1 LPPRCAGAPKPTPE
15 LENEPAEKTTMSAV
29 IQDKPHGKT
38 LVSLRGLNKHYGDFT
53 AVDNLDLE
61 IQDGEFLTFLG
72 SSGSGKSTTL
82 SMLAGF
88 ETPSSG
94 EILVDGQSLVQVP
107 PHKRDIGMVFQRYSL
122 FPHLNVRDNIAFP
135 LAIRKL
141 SATETTKKVDAML
154 KLVQLEPFA
163 HRKPSQM
170 SGGQQQRV
178 AIARAL
184 VYEPRILLMDEPLG
198 ALDKK
203 LREDLQDELRQLHR
217 RLGITIVYVTHDQE
231 EAMRLSQRIAIFSHG
246 KIVGLGT
253 GYDLYQNPP
262 NAFVASFLGNSNFL
276 RIKAQGNGS
285 GTFEGQPL
293 AIRLTP
299 GLNPGQEAL
308 IMVRPEKALAMT
320 TEQAAREPLPAGWNE
335 VSAKVAEVLFLGESQ
350 TCQVVTAGGTELKVK
365 ALSAAGMSMQ
375 PGDTVKVRW
384 AVGDACIYTEWA
396 ESDLSKSAG
405 AH

>member
-1 LPPRCAGAPKPTPE
+1 
-15 LENEPAEKTTMSAV
+15 MSAV
-29 IQDKPHGKT
+29 IKDASQQNDKP
-38 LVSLRGLNKHYGDFT
+38 LVSLRNLNKHYGDFA
-53 AVDNLDLE
+53 AVDNISLD
-61 IQDGEFLTFLG
+61 IKDGEFLTFLG

-94 EILVDGQSLVQVP
+94 EILVNGQSLVNVP

-122 FPHLNVRDNIAFP
+122 FPHLSVRDNIAFP

-141 SATETTKKVDAML
+141 AAAERDKRVDAML
-154 KLVQLEPFA
+154 KLVQLEQFA
-163 HRKPSQM
+163 HRRPSQL

-246 KIVGLGT
+246 KIVGLGS

-276 RIKAQGNGS
+276 KLKAQGNAAAS
-285 GTFEGQPL
+285 FEGQPL
-293 AIRLTP
+293 LIRLTA
-299 GLNPGQEAL
+299 GLQTDQDVL
-308 IMVRPEKALAMT
+308 LMVRPEKALALSVQ
-320 TEQAAREPLPAGWNE
+320 QATREPLPSGWNE
-335 VSAKVAEVLFLGESQ
+335 VSATVVEVLFLGESQ
-350 TCQVVTAGGTELKVK
+350 TCSVVTAGGTSMTVK
-365 ALSAAGMSMQ
+365 ALSAAGM
-375 PGDTVKVRW
+375 PLKAGDPVHVRW
-384 AVGDACIYTEWA
+384 ATTDACVYTEWT
-396 ESDLSKSAG
+396 ESDLNKAAG
-405 AH
+405 SH

>member
-1 LPPRCAGAPKPTPE
+1 
-15 LENEPAEKTTMSAV
+15 MSAV
-29 IQDKPHGKT
+29 IKDASQQNDNP
-38 LVSLRGLNKHYGDFT
+38 LVSLRNLNKHYGDFA
-53 AVDNLDLE
+53 AVDNISLD
-61 IQDGEFLTFLG
+61 IKDGEFLTFLG

-94 EILVDGQSLVQVP
+94 EILVNGQSLVNVP

-122 FPHLNVRDNIAFP
+122 FPHLSVRDNIAFP

-141 SATETTKKVDAML
+141 AAAERDKRVDAML
-154 KLVQLEPFA
+154 KLVQLEQFA
-163 HRKPSQM
+163 HRRPSQL

-246 KIVGLGT
+246 KIVGLGS

-276 RIKAQGNGS
+276 KLKAQSNAAAS
-285 GTFEGQPL
+285 FEGQSL
-293 AIRLTP
+293 SIRLLA
-299 GLNPGQEAL
+299 GLHTDQDVL
-308 IMVRPEKALAMT
+308 LMVRPEKALALSV
-320 TEQAAREPLPAGWNE
+320 EQAISEPLPSGWNE
-335 VSAKVAEVLFLGESQ
+335 VSAKVVEVLFLGESQ
-350 TCQVVTAGGTELKVK
+350 TCSVVTSGGTSMTVK
-365 ALSAAGMSMQ
+365 ALSAAGM
-375 PGDTVKVRW
+375 PLKAGDPVQVRW
-384 AVGDACIYTEWA
+384 ATADACVYTEWTD
-396 ESDLSKSAG
+396 SDLNKAAG
-405 AH
+405 SH

>member
-1 LPPRCAGAPKPTPE
+1 
-15 LENEPAEKTTMSAV
+15 MSAV
-29 IQDKPHGKT
+29 IKDSAQQNDQP
-38 LVSLRGLNKHYGDFT
+38 LVSLRNLNKYYGDFA
-53 AVDNLDLE
+53 AVDNISLD
-61 IQDGEFLTFLG
+61 IKDGEFLTFLG

-82 SMLAGF
+82 SVLAGF

-94 EILVDGQSLVQVP
+94 EILVNGQSLVNVP

-122 FPHLNVRDNIAFP
+122 FPHLSVRDNIAFP
-135 LAIRKL
+135 LTIRKL
-141 SATETTKKVDAML
+141 AAAERERRVDAML
-154 KLVQLEPFA
+154 KLVQLEQFA
-163 HRKPSQM
+163 HRRPSQL

-246 KIVGLGT
+246 KIVGLGS

-276 RIKAQGNGS
+276 KLKAQGNAAAS
-285 GTFEGQPL
+285 FEGQSL
-293 AIRLTP
+293 SIRLTA
-299 GLNPGQEAL
+299 GLQTHQDVL
-308 IMVRPEKALAMT
+308 LMVRPEKALALSV
-320 TEQAAREPLPAGWNE
+320 EQAAREPLAAGWNE
-335 VSAKVAEVLFLGESQ
+335 VSAKVVEVLFLGESQ
-350 TCQVVTAGGTELKVK
+350 TCSVVTSGGTSMTVK
-365 ALSAAGMSMQ
+365 ALSAAGMPMKA
-375 PGDTVKVRW
+375 GDPVRVRW
-384 AVGDACIYTEWA
+384 ATADACVYTEWA
-396 ESDLSKSAG
+396 ESDLNKAAG

>member
-1 LPPRCAGAPKPTPE
+1 
-15 LENEPAEKTTMSAV
+15 MSAV
-29 IQDKPHGKT
+29 IKDASQQNDNP
-38 LVSLRGLNKHYGDFT
+38 LVSLRNLNKHYGDFA
-53 AVDNLDLE
+53 AVDNISLD
-61 IQDGEFLTFLG
+61 IKDGEFLTFLG

-94 EILVDGQSLVQVP
+94 EILVNGQSLVNVP

-122 FPHLNVRDNIAFP
+122 FPHLSVRDNIAFP

-141 SATETTKKVDAML
+141 AAAERDKRVDAML
-154 KLVQLEPFA
+154 KLVQLEQFA
-163 HRKPSQM
+163 HRRPSQL

-246 KIVGLGT
+246 KIVGLGS

-276 RIKAQGNGS
+276 KLKAQGNAAAS
-285 GTFEGQPL
+285 FEGQSL
-293 AIRLTP
+293 SIRLTA
-299 GLNPGQEAL
+299 GLHTDQDVL
-308 IMVRPEKALAMT
+308 LMVRPEKALALSVQ
-320 TEQAAREPLPAGWNE
+320 QATDEPLAAGWNE
-335 VSAKVAEVLFLGESQ
+335 VSAQVVEVLFLGESQ
-350 TCQVVTAGGTELKVK
+350 TCSVVTSGGTSMTVK
-365 ALSAAGMSMQ
+365 ALSAAGMPLKS
-375 PGDTVKVRW
+375 GDSVRVRW
-384 AVGDACIYTEWA
+384 ATADACVYTEWTD
-396 ESDLSKSAG
+396 SDLNKAAG
-405 AH
+405 SH

>member
-1 LPPRCAGAPKPTPE
+1 
-15 LENEPAEKTTMSAV
+15 MSAV
-29 IQDKPHGKT
+29 IKDASQQNDKP
-38 LVSLRGLNKHYGDFT
+38 LVSLRNLNKHYGDFA
-53 AVDNLDLE
+53 AVDNISLD
-61 IQDGEFLTFLG
+61 IKDGEFLTFLG

-94 EILVDGQSLVQVP
+94 EILVNGQSLVNVP

-122 FPHLNVRDNIAFP
+122 FPHLSVRDNIAFP

-141 SATETTKKVDAML
+141 AAAERDKRVDAML
-154 KLVQLEPFA
+154 KLVQLEQFA
-163 HRKPSQM
+163 HRRPSQL

-246 KIVGLGT
+246 KIVGLGS

-276 RIKAQGNGS
+276 KLKAQGNAAAS
-285 GTFEGQPL
+285 FEGQSL
-293 AIRLTP
+293 SIRLTA
-299 GLNPGQEAL
+299 GLHTNQDVL
-308 IMVRPEKALAMT
+308 LMVRPEKALALSVQ
-320 TEQAAREPLPAGWNE
+320 QANDEPLAAGWNE
-335 VSAKVAEVLFLGESQ
+335 VSAKVVEVLFLGESQ
-350 TCQVVTAGGTELKVK
+350 TCSVVTSGGTSMTVK
-365 ALSAAGMSMQ
+365 ALSAAGM
-375 PGDTVKVRW
+375 PLKAADAVRVRW
-384 AVGDACIYTEWA
+384 ATADACVYTEWT
-396 ESDLSKSAG
+396 ESDLNKAAG

>member
-1 LPPRCAGAPKPTPE
+1 
-15 LENEPAEKTTMSAV
+15 MSAV
-29 IQDKPHGKT
+29 KDPAQQNNKT
-38 LVSLRGLNKHYGDFT
+38 LVSLRNLNKHYGDFA
-53 AVDNLDLE
+53 AVDDIALE

-94 EILVDGQSLVQVP
+94 EILVDGKSLVNVP

-122 FPHLNVRDNIAFP
+122 FPHLSVRDNIAFP

-141 SATETTKKVDAML
+141 APAERDRRVDAML
-154 KLVQLEPFA
+154 KLVQLEQFA
-163 HRKPSQM
+163 HRRPSQL

-276 RIKAQGNGS
+276 KLKAQGNAVA
-285 GTFEGQPL
+285 TFEGQSL
-293 AIRLTP
+293 SIRLTA
-299 GLNPGQEAL
+299 GLHTDQDVL
-308 IMVRPEKALAMT
+308 LMVRPEKALALS
-320 TEQAAREPLPAGWNE
+320 TEQAAQEPLAAGWNE
-335 VSAKVAEVLFLGESQ
+335 VSAKVVEVLFLGESQ
-350 TCQVVTAGGTELKVK
+350 TCSVVTSGGTAMTVK
-365 ALSAAGMSMQ
+365 ALSAAGM
-375 PGDTVKVRW
+375 PLKAGDPVRVRW
-384 AVGDACIYTEWA
+384 ATADACVYTQWA
-396 ESDLSKSAG
+396 ESDLNKAAG

>member
-1 LPPRCAGAPKPTPE
+1 
-15 LENEPAEKTTMSAV
+15 MSAV
-29 IQDKPHGKT
+29 IKDTAQQNDKP
-38 LVSLRGLNKHYGDFT
+38 LVSLRNLNKYYGDFA
-53 AVDNLDLE
+53 AVDDISLD
-61 IQDGEFLTFLG
+61 IKDGEFLTFLG

-94 EILVDGQSLVQVP
+94 EILVNGQSLVNVP

-122 FPHLNVRDNIAFP
+122 FPHLSVRDNIAFP

-141 SATETTKKVDAML
+141 APAERDRRVDAML
-154 KLVQLEPFA
+154 KLVQLEQFA
-163 HRKPSQM
+163 HRRPSQL

-246 KIVGLGT
+246 KIVGLGS

-276 RIKAQGNGS
+276 KLKAQGNAVAS
-285 GTFEGQPL
+285 FEGQPL
-293 AIRLTP
+293 SIRLTG
-299 GLNPGQEAL
+299 GLQL
-308 IMVRPEKALAMT
+308 DQDVLLMIRPEKALALSV
-320 TEQAAREPLPAGWNE
+320 EQAQREPLAAGWNE
-335 VSAKVAEVLFLGESQ
+335 VSAKVSEMLFLGESQ
-350 TCQVVTAGGTELKVK
+350 TCSVVTPGGTAMTVK
-365 ALSAAGMSMQ
+365 ALSATGM
-375 PGDTVKVRW
+375 PLTAGDTVRVRW
-384 AVGDACIYTEWA
+384 ATSDACVYTQWS
-396 ESDLSKSAG
+396 ESDLNKAAG

>member
-1 LPPRCAGAPKPTPE
+1 
-15 LENEPAEKTTMSAV
+15 MSAV
-29 IQDKPHGKT
+29 IKDAAQQNDKP
-38 LVSLRGLNKHYGDFT
+38 LVSLRNLNKYYGDFA
-53 AVDNLDLE
+53 AVDDISLD
-61 IQDGEFLTFLG
+61 IKDGEFLTFLG

-94 EILVDGQSLVQVP
+94 EILVNGQSLVNVP

-122 FPHLNVRDNIAFP
+122 FPHLSVRDNIAFP

-141 SATETTKKVDAML
+141 AAAERDRRVDAML
-154 KLVQLEPFA
+154 KLVQLEQFA
-163 HRKPSQM
+163 HRRPSQL

-246 KIVGLGT
+246 KIVGLGS

-276 RIKAQGNGS
+276 KLKAQGNAVAS
-285 GTFEGQPL
+285 FEGQPL
-293 AIRLTP
+293 SIRLTA
-299 GLNPGQEAL
+299 GLQTDQDVL
-308 IMVRPEKALAMT
+308 LMVRPEKALALSI
-320 TEQAAREPLPAGWNE
+320 EQAAQEPLAAGWNE
-335 VSAKVAEVLFLGESQ
+335 VTAKVVEVLFLGESQ
-350 TCQVVTAGGTELKVK
+350 TCSVVTSGGTSMTVK
-365 ALSAAGMSMQ
+365 ALSAAGMPMKA
-375 PGDTVKVRW
+375 GDPVRVRW
-384 AVGDACIYTEWA
+384 ATADACVYTEWA
-396 ESDLSKSAG
+396 ESDLNKAAG

>member
-1 LPPRCAGAPKPTPE
+1 
-15 LENEPAEKTTMSAV
+15 MSAV
-29 IQDKPHGKT
+29 IQDNQSQAP
-38 LVSLRGLNKHYGDFT
+38 LVSLRNLNKHYGDFV
-53 AVDNLDLE
+53 AVDNISLD
-61 IQDGEFLTFLG
+61 IQEGEFLTFLG

-94 EILVDGQSLVQVP
+94 EILVAGKSLVNVP

-122 FPHLNVRDNIAFP
+122 FPHLNVRDNIGFP
-135 LAIRKL
+135 LEIRKQ
-141 SATETTKKVDAML
+141 ARGERERQVEAML
-154 KLVQLEPFA
+154 KLVQLEQFA
-163 HRKPSQM
+163 HRRPAQL

-203 LREDLQDELRQLHR
+203 LREDLQDELRHLHR

-246 KIVGLGT
+246 KIVGLGS
-253 GYDLYQNPP
+253 GYELYQNPP

-276 RIKAQGNGS
+276 KIKAQGHAAAS
-285 GTFEGQPL
+285 FEGQSL
-293 AIRLTP
+293 AVRPTVGITE
-299 GLNPGQEAL
+299 GQEL
-308 IMVRPEKALAMT
+308 LLMVRPEKAQVLT
-320 TEQAAREPLPAGWNE
+320 PQQAGSMPRPAGWNE
-335 VSAKVAEVLFLGESQ
+335 IQARVAETVFLGESL
-350 TCQVVTAGGTELKVK
+350 TCSVTTPGGTQLTLKELSGSTPPLQTGAPV
-365 ALSAAGMSMQ
+365 L
-375 PGDTVKVRW
+375 VRW
-384 AVGDACIYTEWA
+384 AAADACVYSQWQ
-396 ESDLSKSAG
+396 ESDLSKAAG

>member
-1 LPPRCAGAPKPTPE
+1 
-15 LENEPAEKTTMSAV
+15 MSAV
-29 IQDKPHGKT
+29 IKDASQQNDKP
-38 LVSLRGLNKHYGDFT
+38 LVSLRNLNKHYGDFA
-53 AVDNLDLE
+53 AVDNISLD
-61 IQDGEFLTFLG
+61 IKDGEFLTFLG

-94 EILVDGQSLVQVP
+94 EILVNGQSLVNVP

-122 FPHLNVRDNIAFP
+122 FPHLSVRDNIAFP

-141 SATETTKKVDAML
+141 AAAERDKRVDAML
-154 KLVQLEPFA
+154 KLVQLEQFA
-163 HRKPSQM
+163 HRRPSQL

-246 KIVGLGT
+246 KIVGLGS

-276 RIKAQGNGS
+276 KLKAQGNAAAS
-285 GTFEGQPL
+285 FEGQTL
-293 AIRLTP
+293 SIRLTA
-299 GLNPGQEAL
+299 GLHTEQDVL
-308 IMVRPEKALAMT
+308 LMVRPEKAVALSVQ
-320 TEQAAREPLPAGWNE
+320 QASEEPLAAGWNE
-335 VSAKVAEVLFLGESQ
+335 VSAKVVEVLFLGESQ
-350 TCQVVTAGGTELKVK
+350 TCSVVTSGGTSMTVK
-365 ALSAAGMSMQ
+365 ALSAAGM
-375 PGDTVKVRW
+375 PLKAGDPVRVRW
-384 AVGDACIYTEWA
+384 ATADACVYTEWTD
-396 ESDLSKSAG
+396 SDLNKAAG

>member
-1 LPPRCAGAPKPTPE
+1 
-15 LENEPAEKTTMSAV
+15 MSAV
-29 IQDKPHGKT
+29 IKDASQQNDKP
-38 LVSLRGLNKHYGDFT
+38 LVSLRNLNKHYGDFA
-53 AVDNLDLE
+53 AVDNISLD
-61 IQDGEFLTFLG
+61 IKDGEFLTFLG

-94 EILVDGQSLVQVP
+94 EILVNGQSLVNVP

-122 FPHLNVRDNIAFP
+122 FPHLSVRDNIAFP

-141 SATETTKKVDAML
+141 AAAEREKRVDAML
-154 KLVQLEPFA
+154 KLVQLEQFA
-163 HRKPSQM
+163 HRRPSQL

-246 KIVGLGT
+246 KIVGLGS

-276 RIKAQGNGS
+276 KLKAQGNAAAS
-285 GTFEGQPL
+285 FEGQAL
-293 AIRLTP
+293 SIRLTS
-299 GLNPGQEAL
+299 GLHTDQDVL
-308 IMVRPEKALAMT
+308 LMVRPEKALALST
-320 TEQAAREPLPAGWNE
+320 QQALDEPLAAGWNE
-335 VSAKVAEVLFLGESQ
+335 VSANVVEVLFLGESQ
-350 TCQVVTAGGTELKVK
+350 TCSVVTAGGTSMTVK
-365 ALSAAGMSMQ
+365 ALSAAGM
-375 PGDTVKVRW
+375 PLKAGDPVRVRW
-384 AVGDACIYTEWA
+384 ATADACVYTEWT
-396 ESDLSKSAG
+396 ESDLNKAAG

>member
-1 LPPRCAGAPKPTPE
+1 
-15 LENEPAEKTTMSAV
+15 MSAV
-29 IQDKPHGKT
+29 IKDASQQNDKP
-38 LVSLRGLNKHYGDFT
+38 LVSLRNLNKHYGDFA
-53 AVDNLDLE
+53 AVDNISLD
-61 IQDGEFLTFLG
+61 IKDGEFLTFLG

-94 EILVDGQSLVQVP
+94 EILVNGQSLVNVP

-122 FPHLNVRDNIAFP
+122 FPHLSVRDNIAFP

-141 SATETTKKVDAML
+141 AAAEREKRVDAML
-154 KLVQLEPFA
+154 KLVQLEEFA
-163 HRKPSQM
+163 HRRPSQL

-246 KIVGLGT
+246 KIVGLGS

-276 RIKAQGNGS
+276 KLKAQGNGAAS
-285 GTFEGQPL
+285 FEGHSL
-293 AIRLTP
+293 SIRLTA
-299 GLNPGQEAL
+299 GLRSEQDVL
-308 IMVRPEKALAMT
+308 LMVRPEKALALST
-320 TEQAAREPLPAGWNE
+320 QQAAVEPLAAGWNE
-335 VSAKVAEVLFLGESQ
+335 VSAKVVEVLFLGESQ
-350 TCQVVTAGGTELKVK
+350 TCSVVTSGGTSMTVK
-365 ALSAAGMSMQ
+365 ALSAAGM
-375 PGDTVKVRW
+375 PLKAGDPVQVRW
-384 AVGDACIYTEWA
+384 ATADACVYTEWTD
-396 ESDLSKSAG
+396 SDLNKAAG
-405 AH
+405 SH

>member
-1 LPPRCAGAPKPTPE
+1 
-15 LENEPAEKTTMSAV
+15 MSAV
-29 IQDKPHGKT
+29 IKDASQQNDKP
-38 LVSLRGLNKHYGDFT
+38 LVSLRNLNKHYGDFA
-53 AVDNLDLE
+53 AVDNISLD
-61 IQDGEFLTFLG
+61 IKDGEFLTFLG

-94 EILVDGQSLVQVP
+94 EILVNGQSLVNVP

-122 FPHLNVRDNIAFP
+122 FPHLSVRDNIAFP

-141 SATETTKKVDAML
+141 AAAERDKRVDAML
-154 KLVQLEPFA
+154 KLVQLEQFA
-163 HRKPSQM
+163 HRRPSQL

-246 KIVGLGT
+246 KIVGLGS

-276 RIKAQGNGS
+276 KLKAQGNAAAS
-285 GTFEGQPL
+285 FEGQSL
-293 AIRLTP
+293 SIRLTA
-299 GLNPGQEAL
+299 GLHIDQDVL
-308 IMVRPEKALAMT
+308 LMVRPEKAVALSVQ
-320 TEQAAREPLPAGWNE
+320 QASDEPLAAGWNE
-335 VSAKVAEVLFLGESQ
+335 VSAQVVEVLFLGESQ
-350 TCQVVTAGGTELKVK
+350 TCSVITAGGTSMTVK
-365 ALSAAGMSMQ
+365 ALSAAGM
-375 PGDTVKVRW
+375 PLKAGDPVRVRW
-384 AVGDACIYTEWA
+384 ATADACVYTEWT
-396 ESDLSKSAG
+396 ESDLNKAAG
-405 AH
+405 SH

>member
-1 LPPRCAGAPKPTPE
+1 
-15 LENEPAEKTTMSAV
+15 MSAV
-29 IQDKPHGKT
+29 INETAQPGKT
-38 LVSLRGLNKHYGDFT
+38 LVSLRNLNKHYGDFA
-53 AVDNLDLE
+53 AVDNISLD

-94 EILVDGQSLVQVP
+94 EILVNGQSLVNVP

-122 FPHLNVRDNIAFP
+122 FPHLSVRDNIGFP
-135 LAIRKL
+135 LSIRKH
-141 SATETTKKVDAML
+141 STAEVNKRVDAML
-154 KLVQLEPFA
+154 KLVQLESFA
-163 HRKPSQM
+163 HRRPSQM

-276 RIKAQGNGS
+276 KLKAQGNASASFGN
-285 GTFEGQPL
+285 QPL
-293 AIRLTP
+293 SIRLTA
-299 GLNPGQEAL
+299 GLRTDQDIL
-308 IMVRPEKALAMT
+308 LMVRPEKAQALSV
-320 TEQAAREPLPAGWNE
+320 EQANQLPLQAGWNE
-335 VSAKVAEVLFLGESQ
+335 VAAKVTEVLFLGESQ
-350 TCQVVTAGGTELKVK
+350 TCSVVTTGGTPMTVK
-365 ALSAAGMSMQ
+365 ALSAAGM
-375 PGDTVKVRW
+375 PLKAGDAVRVRW
-384 AVGDACIYTEWA
+384 ATADACVYTQWA
-396 ESDLSKSAG
+396 EGDLNKAAG

>member
-1 LPPRCAGAPKPTPE
+1 
-15 LENEPAEKTTMSAV
+15 MSAV
-29 IQDKPHGKT
+29 LNESQHDKT
-38 LVSLRGLNKHYGDFT
+38 LVSLRSLNKHYGDFA
-53 AVDNLDLE
+53 AVDDINLD

-94 EILVDGQSLVQVP
+94 EILVSGQSLVNVP

-122 FPHLNVRDNIAFP
+122 FPHLSVRDNIAFP
-135 LAIRKL
+135 LAIRKR
-141 SATETTKKVDAML
+141 SAAERDKQVDAML
-154 KLVQLEPFA
+154 KLVQLDSFA
-163 HRKPSQM
+163 HRRPAQL

-276 RIKAQGNGS
+276 RVSAHGNGAAS
-285 GTFEGQPL
+285 FEGQPL
-293 AIRLTP
+293 AMRLTP
-299 GLNPGQEAL
+299 GLTEGQEVL
-308 IMVRPEKALAMT
+308 LMVRPEKAVALTA
-320 TEQAAREPLPAGWNE
+320 EQAAREPLPAGWNQVTAR
-335 VSAKVAEVLFLGESQ
+335 VSEVLFLGESQ
-350 TCQVVTAGGTELKVK
+350 TCSVVTPGGTAMTVK
-365 ALSAAGMSMQ
+365 ALSAAGMPMQ
-375 PGDTVKVRW
+375 PGDQVSVRW
-384 AVGDACIYTEWA
+384 AVSDACVYTQWA
-396 ESDLSKSAG
+396 PSDLNKAAG

>member
-1 LPPRCAGAPKPTPE
+1 
-15 LENEPAEKTTMSAV
+15 MSAV
-29 IQDKPHGKT
+29 IKDASQQSEKP
-38 LVSLRGLNKHYGDFT
+38 LVSLRNLNKHYGDFA
-53 AVDNLDLE
+53 AVDNISLD
-61 IQDGEFLTFLG
+61 IKDGEFLTFLG

-94 EILVDGQSLVQVP
+94 EILVNGQSLVNVP

-122 FPHLNVRDNIAFP
+122 FPHLSVRDNIAFP

-141 SATETTKKVDAML
+141 AAAEREKRVDAML
-154 KLVQLEPFA
+154 KLVQLEQFA
-163 HRKPSQM
+163 HRRPSQL

-246 KIVGLGT
+246 KIVGLGS

-276 RIKAQGNGS
+276 KLKAQGNAAAS
-285 GTFEGQPL
+285 FEGQSL
-293 AIRLTP
+293 SIRLTS
-299 GLNPGQEAL
+299 GLHTDQDVL
-308 IMVRPEKALAMT
+308 LMVRPEKALALST
-320 TEQAAREPLPAGWNE
+320 QQALDEPLAAGWNE
-335 VSAKVAEVLFLGESQ
+335 VSANVVEVLFLGESQ
-350 TCQVVTAGGTELKVK
+350 TCSVVTAGGTSMTVK
-365 ALSAAGMSMQ
+365 ALSAAGM
-375 PGDTVKVRW
+375 PLKAGDPVRVRW
-384 AVGDACIYTEWA
+384 ATADACVYTEWT
-396 ESDLSKSAG
+396 ESDLNKAAG

>member
-1 LPPRCAGAPKPTPE
+1 
-15 LENEPAEKTTMSAV
+15 MSAV
-29 IQDKPHGKT
+29 IKDAAQQNDQP
-38 LVSLRGLNKHYGDFT
+38 LVSLRNLNKYYGEFA
-53 AVDNLDLE
+53 AVDNIALD
-61 IQDGEFLTFLG
+61 IKDGEFLTFLG

-88 ETPSSG
+88 ETPTSG
-94 EILVDGQSLVQVP
+94 EILVEGKSLVNVP

-122 FPHLNVRDNIAFP
+122 FPHLSVRDNIAFP

-141 SATETTKKVDAML
+141 DSAERERRVDAML
-154 KLVQLEPFA
+154 KLVQLEQFA
-163 HRKPSQM
+163 HRRPSQL

-246 KIVGLGT
+246 KIVGLGS

-276 RIKAQGNGS
+276 KLKAQGNAAAS
-285 GTFEGQPL
+285 FEGQSL
-293 AIRLTP
+293 SIRLTA
-299 GLNPGQEAL
+299 GLQTDQDVL
-308 IMVRPEKALAMT
+308 LMVRPEKALALSV
-320 TEQAAREPLPAGWNE
+320 EQAAQEPLAAGWNE
-335 VSAKVAEVLFLGESQ
+335 VSAIVGEMLFLGESQ
-350 TCQVVTAGGTELKVK
+350 TCTVKTLGGTSMTVK
-365 ALSAAGMSMQ
+365 ALSAAGM
-375 PGDTVKVRW
+375 PLKAGDPVRVRW
-384 AVGDACIYTEWA
+384 ATADACVYTEWA
-396 ESDLSKSAG
+396 ESDLNKAAG

>member
-1 LPPRCAGAPKPTPE
+1 
-15 LENEPAEKTTMSAV
+15 MSAV
-29 IQDKPHGKT
+29 IKDSAQQNDKP
-38 LVSLRGLNKHYGDFT
+38 LVSLRNLNKYYGDFA
-53 AVDNLDLE
+53 AVDDISLD
-61 IQDGEFLTFLG
+61 IKDGEFLTFLG

-94 EILVDGQSLVQVP
+94 EIQVNGQSLVNVP

-122 FPHLNVRDNIAFP
+122 FPHLSVRENIAFP

-141 SATETTKKVDAML
+141 AASERERRVDAML
-154 KLVQLEPFA
+154 KLVQLEQFA
-163 HRKPSQM
+163 HRRPSQL

-217 RLGITIVYVTHDQE
+217 RLGITIIYVTHDQE

-246 KIVGLGT
+246 KIVGLGS
-253 GYDLYQNPP
+253 GFDLYQNPP

-276 RIKAQGNGS
+276 KLKAQGNAVAS
-285 GTFEGQPL
+285 FEGQSL
-293 AIRLTP
+293 SIRLTA
-299 GLNPGQEAL
+299 GLQTDQDVL
-308 IMVRPEKALAMT
+308 LMVRPEKALALSV
-320 TEQAAREPLPAGWNE
+320 EQAALEPLAAGWNE
-335 VSAKVAEVLFLGESQ
+335 VSATVVEVLFLGESQ
-350 TCQVVTAGGTELKVK
+350 TCSVVTSGGTSMTVK
-365 ALSAAGMSMQ
+365 ALSAAGM
-375 PGDTVKVRW
+375 PLKAGDPVRVRW
-384 AVGDACIYTEWA
+384 ATADACVYTEWA
-396 ESDLSKSAG
+396 ESDLNKAAG

>member
-1 LPPRCAGAPKPTPE
+1 
-15 LENEPAEKTTMSAV
+15 MSAV
-29 IQDKPHGKT
+29 IKDASQQNDKP
-38 LVSLRGLNKHYGDFT
+38 LVSLRNLNKHYGDFA
-53 AVDNLDLE
+53 AVDNISLD
-61 IQDGEFLTFLG
+61 IKDGEFLTFLG

-94 EILVDGQSLVQVP
+94 EILVNGQSLVNVP

-122 FPHLNVRDNIAFP
+122 FPHLSVRDNIAFP

-141 SATETTKKVDAML
+141 AATERDKRVDAML
-154 KLVQLEPFA
+154 KLVQLEQFA
-163 HRKPSQM
+163 HRRPSQL

-246 KIVGLGT
+246 KIVGLGS

-276 RIKAQGNGS
+276 KLKAQGNAAAS
-285 GTFEGQPL
+285 FEGQSL
-293 AIRLTP
+293 SIRLTA
-299 GLNPGQEAL
+299 GLHTEQDVL
-308 IMVRPEKALAMT
+308 LMVRPEKAVALSVQ
-320 TEQAAREPLPAGWNE
+320 QASEEPLAAGWNE
-335 VSAKVAEVLFLGESQ
+335 VSAQVVEVLFLGESQ
-350 TCQVVTAGGTELKVK
+350 TCSVVTSGGTSMTVK
-365 ALSAAGMSMQ
+365 ALSAAGM
-375 PGDTVKVRW
+375 PLKAGDPVRVRW
-384 AVGDACIYTEWA
+384 ATADACVYTEWA
-396 ESDLSKSAG
+396 ESDLNKAAG
-405 AH
+405 SH

>member
-1 LPPRCAGAPKPTPE
+1 
-15 LENEPAEKTTMSAV
+15 MSAV
-29 IQDKPHGKT
+29 IKESAQTDQP
-38 LVSLRGLNKHYGDFT
+38 LVSLRNLNKYYGDFA
-53 AVDNLDLE
+53 AVDNISLDIKE
-61 IQDGEFLTFLG
+61 GEFLTFLG

-94 EILVDGQSLVQVP
+94 EILVEGKSLIKVP

-122 FPHLNVRDNIAFP
+122 FPHLSVRDNIAFP
-135 LAIRKL
+135 LTLRKL
-141 SATETTKKVDAML
+141 QAAERERQVDAML
-154 KLVQLEPFA
+154 KLVQLNDFA
-163 HRKPSQM
+163 HRRPAQL

-203 LREDLQDELRQLHR
+203 LREELQDELRHLHR

-246 KIVGLGT
+246 KIVGLGS

-262 NAFVASFLGNSNFL
+262 NAFVAAFLGNSNFL
-276 RIKAQGNGS
+276 RVKAQGDAAAQ
-285 GTFEGQPL
+285 FESQSL
-293 AIRLTP
+293 AIRPTA
-299 GLNPGQEAL
+299 GLQAAQEL
-308 IMVRPEKALAMT
+308 LLMVRPEKAQALTSQQAM
-320 TEQAAREPLPAGWNE
+320 QEPLTPGWNE
-335 VSAKVAEVLFLGESQ
+335 IGATVNEVVFLGESL
-350 TCQVVTAGGTELKVK
+350 TYNVVSTGGTTLTVK
-365 ALSAAGMSMQ
+365 ALSGNLKPLQAGAQ
-375 PGDTVKVRW
+375 VRVRW
-384 AVGDACIYTEWA
+384 AAADACVYSEWS
-396 ESDLSKSAG
+396 ESDLSKTAG

>member
-1 LPPRCAGAPKPTPE
+1 
-15 LENEPAEKTTMSAV
+15 MSAV
-29 IQDKPHGKT
+29 IKDASQQNDKP
-38 LVSLRGLNKHYGDFT
+38 LVSLRNLNKHYGDFA
-53 AVDNLDLE
+53 AVDNISLD
-61 IQDGEFLTFLG
+61 IKDGEFLTFLG

-94 EILVDGQSLVQVP
+94 EILVNGQSLVNVP

-122 FPHLNVRDNIAFP
+122 FPHLSVRDNIAFP

-141 SATETTKKVDAML
+141 AAAERDKRVDAML
-154 KLVQLEPFA
+154 KLVQLEQFA
-163 HRKPSQM
+163 HRRPSQL

-246 KIVGLGT
+246 KIVGLGS

-276 RIKAQGNGS
+276 KLKAQGNAAAS
-285 GTFEGQPL
+285 FEGQSL
-293 AIRLTP
+293 SIRLTA
-299 GLNPGQEAL
+299 GLHTEQDVL
-308 IMVRPEKALAMT
+308 LMVRPEKAVALSVQ
-320 TEQAAREPLPAGWNE
+320 QASEEPLAAGWNE
-335 VSAKVAEVLFLGESQ
+335 VSAQVVEVLFLGESQ
-350 TCQVVTAGGTELKVK
+350 TCSVVTSGGTSMTVK
-365 ALSAAGMSMQ
+365 ALSAAGM
-375 PGDTVKVRW
+375 PLKAGDPVRVRW
-384 AVGDACIYTEWA
+384 ATADACVYTEWA
-396 ESDLSKSAG
+396 ESDLNKAAG

>member
-1 LPPRCAGAPKPTPE
+1 
-15 LENEPAEKTTMSAV
+15 MSAV
-29 IQDKPHGKT
+29 LNTPQHAQT
-38 LVSLRGLNKHYGDFT
+38 LVSLRNLNKHYGDFA
-53 AVDNLDLE
+53 AVDNINLD

-94 EILVDGQSLVQVP
+94 EILVSGQSLVNVP

-122 FPHLNVRDNIAFP
+122 FPHLSVRDNIAFP
-135 LAIRKL
+135 LAIRKR
-141 SATETTKKVDAML
+141 SAAERDKQVDAML
-154 KLVQLEPFA
+154 KLVQLDSFA
-163 HRKPSQM
+163 HRRPAQL

-276 RIKAQGNGS
+276 RVKAHGNGAAS
-285 GTFEGQPL
+285 FEGQSL
-293 AIRLTP
+293 AMRLTP
-299 GLNPGQEAL
+299 GLSEGQDAL
-308 IMVRPEKALAMT
+308 LMVRPEKALALSA
-320 TEQAAREPLPAGWNE
+320 EQAIHQPLPAGWNQ
-335 VSAKVAEVLFLGESQ
+335 VTARVGEVLFLGESQ
-350 TCQVVTAGGTELKVK
+350 TCSVMTAGGTAMTVK
-365 ALSAAGMSMQ
+365 ALSAAGMPMQ
-375 PGDTVKVRW
+375 PGDSIKVRW
-384 AVGDACIYTEWA
+384 AVADACVYTQWA
-396 ESDLSKSAG
+396 ESDLNKAAG

>member
-1 LPPRCAGAPKPTPE
+1 
-15 LENEPAEKTTMSAV
+15 MSAV
-29 IQDKPHGKT
+29 KDPAQQNNKT
-38 LVSLRGLNKHYGDFT
+38 LVSLRNLNKHYGDFA
-53 AVDNLDLE
+53 AVDDISLE

-94 EILVDGQSLVQVP
+94 EILVDGKSLVNVP

-122 FPHLNVRDNIAFP
+122 FPHLSVRDNIAFP

-141 SATETTKKVDAML
+141 AAAERDRRVDAML
-154 KLVQLEPFA
+154 KLVQLEQFA
-163 HRKPSQM
+163 HRRPSQL

-246 KIVGLGT
+246 KIVGLGS

-276 RIKAQGNGS
+276 KLKAQGNAAA
-285 GTFEGQPL
+285 TFEGQSL
-293 AIRLTP
+293 SIRLTA
-299 GLNPGQEAL
+299 GLQADQDVL
-308 IMVRPEKALAMT
+308 LMVRPEKALALSV
-320 TEQAAREPLPAGWNE
+320 EQASQDTLPAGWNE
-335 VSAKVAEVLFLGESQ
+335 VAAKVVEVLFLGESQ
-350 TCQVVTAGGTELKVK
+350 TCSVVTSGGTAMTVK
-365 ALSAAGMSMQ
+365 ALSAAGM
-375 PGDTVKVRW
+375 PLKAGDPVRVRW
-384 AVGDACIYTEWA
+384 ATADACVYTQWA
-396 ESDLSKSAG
+396 ESDLNKAVG

>member
-1 LPPRCAGAPKPTPE
+1 
-15 LENEPAEKTTMSAV
+15 MSAV
-29 IQDKPHGKT
+29 IKDASQQNDKP
-38 LVSLRGLNKHYGDFT
+38 LVSLRNLNKHYGDFA
-53 AVDNLDLE
+53 AVDNISLD
-61 IQDGEFLTFLG
+61 IKDGEFLTFLG

-94 EILVDGQSLVQVP
+94 EILVNGQSLVNVP

-122 FPHLNVRDNIAFP
+122 FPHLSVRDNIAFP

-141 SATETTKKVDAML
+141 AAAERDKRVDAML
-154 KLVQLEPFA
+154 KLVQLEQFA
-163 HRKPSQM
+163 HRRPSQL

-246 KIVGLGT
+246 KIVGLGS

-276 RIKAQGNGS
+276 KLKAQGNAAAS
-285 GTFEGQPL
+285 FEGQSL
-293 AIRLTP
+293 SIRLTA
-299 GLNPGQEAL
+299 GLHTDQDVL
-308 IMVRPEKALAMT
+308 LMVRPEKALALSVQ
-320 TEQAAREPLPAGWNE
+320 QASDEPLAAGWNQ
-335 VSAKVAEVLFLGESQ
+335 VSAQVVEVLFLGESQ
-350 TCQVVTAGGTELKVK
+350 TCSVITSGGTSMTVK
-365 ALSAAGMSMQ
+365 ALSAAGM
-375 PGDTVKVRW
+375 PLKAGDPVRVRW
-384 AVGDACIYTEWA
+384 ATADACVYTEWA
-396 ESDLSKSAG
+396 ESDLNKAAG
-405 AH
+405 SH

>member
-1 LPPRCAGAPKPTPE
+1 
-15 LENEPAEKTTMSAV
+15 MSAV
-29 IQDKPHGKT
+29 IKDAAQQNAQP
-38 LVSLRGLNKHYGDFT
+38 LVSLRNLNKYYGEFA
-53 AVDNLDLE
+53 AVDNIALD
-61 IQDGEFLTFLG
+61 IKDGEFLTFLG

-88 ETPSSG
+88 ETPTSG
-94 EILVDGQSLVQVP
+94 EILVEGKSLVNVP

-122 FPHLNVRDNIAFP
+122 FPHLSVRDNIAFP
-135 LAIRKL
+135 LAVRKL
-141 SATETTKKVDAML
+141 DSAERERRVDAML
-154 KLVQLEPFA
+154 KLVQLEQFA
-163 HRKPSQM
+163 HRRPSQL

-246 KIVGLGT
+246 KIVGLGS

-276 RIKAQGNGS
+276 KLKAQGNAAAS
-285 GTFEGQPL
+285 FEGQSL
-293 AIRLTP
+293 SIRLTA
-299 GLNPGQEAL
+299 GLQTDQDVL
-308 IMVRPEKALAMT
+308 LMVRPEKALALSV
-320 TEQAAREPLPAGWNE
+320 EQAAQEPLAAGWNE
-335 VSAKVAEVLFLGESQ
+335 VSAIVGEMLFLGESQ
-350 TCQVVTAGGTELKVK
+350 TCTVKTLGGTSMTVK
-365 ALSAAGMSMQ
+365 ALSAAGM
-375 PGDTVKVRW
+375 PLKAGDPVRVRW
-384 AVGDACIYTEWA
+384 ATADACVYTEWA
-396 ESDLSKSAG
+396 ESDLNKAAG

>member
-1 LPPRCAGAPKPTPE
+1 
-15 LENEPAEKTTMSAV
+15 MSAV
-29 IQDKPHGKT
+29 IKDASQQSDKP
-38 LVSLRGLNKHYGDFT
+38 LVSLRHLNKHYGDFA
-53 AVDNLDLE
+53 AVDNISLD
-61 IQDGEFLTFLG
+61 IKDGEFLTFLG

-94 EILVDGQSLVQVP
+94 EILVNGQSLVNVP

-122 FPHLNVRDNIAFP
+122 FPHLSVRDNIAFP

-141 SATETTKKVDAML
+141 AAAERDKRVDAML
-154 KLVQLEPFA
+154 KLVQLEQFA
-163 HRKPSQM
+163 HRRPSQL

-246 KIVGLGT
+246 KIVGLGS

-276 RIKAQGNGS
+276 RLKAQGNGAAD
-285 GTFEGQPL
+285 FEGQAL
-293 AIRLTP
+293 SIRLTA
-299 GLNPGQEAL
+299 GLHSGQDVL
-308 IMVRPEKALAMT
+308 LMVRPEKALALSVQ
-320 TEQAAREPLPAGWNE
+320 QAVNEPLAAGWNE
-335 VSAKVAEVLFLGESQ
+335 VSAKVVEVLFLGESQ
-350 TCQVVTAGGTELKVK
+350 TCSVVTPGGTAMTVK
-365 ALSAAGMSMQ
+365 ALSAAGM
-375 PGDTVKVRW
+375 PLKAGDPVQVRW
-384 AVGDACIYTEWA
+384 ATADACVYTEWA
-396 ESDLSKSAG
+396 ESDLNKAAG

>member
-1 LPPRCAGAPKPTPE
+1 
-15 LENEPAEKTTMSAV
+15 MSAV
-29 IQDKPHGKT
+29 IKDNAQGKT

-72 SSGSGKSTTL
+72 SSGSGKTTTL

-94 EILVDGQSLVQVP
+94 EILVDGQSLVNVP

-122 FPHLNVRDNIAFP
+122 FPHLNVRDNIGFP

-141 SATETTKKVDAML
+141 SATETTKRVDAML
-154 KLVQLEPFA
+154 KLVQLEQFA

-246 KIVGLGT
+246 RIVGLGT

-276 RIKAQGNGS
+276 RIKANSNGAGS
-285 GTFEGQPL
+285 FEGQPV

-299 GLNPGQEAL
+299 GLTPQQDAL
-308 IMVRPEKALAMT
+308 IMVRPEKALALT
-320 TEQAAREPLPAGWNE
+320 AEQAAREALPAGWNE
-335 VSAKVAEVLFLGESQ
+335 VTAKVGEVLFLGESQ
-350 TCQVVTAGGTELKVK
+350 TCHVVTAGGTELTVK
-365 ALSAAGMSMQ
+365 ALSAAGMPMQ
-375 PGDTVKVRW
+375 PGDSVKVRW
-384 AVGDACIYTEWA
+384 AVADACIYTEWA

>member
-1 LPPRCAGAPKPTPE
+1 
-15 LENEPAEKTTMSAV
+15 MSAV
-29 IQDKPHGKT
+29 IKDSAQQNDKL
-38 LVSLRGLNKHYGDFT
+38 LVSLRNLNKYYGDFA
-53 AVDNLDLE
+53 AVDDISLD
-61 IQDGEFLTFLG
+61 IKDGEFLTFLG

-94 EILVDGQSLVQVP
+94 EILINGQSLVNVP

-122 FPHLNVRDNIAFP
+122 FPHLSVRENIAFP

-141 SATETTKKVDAML
+141 AASERERRVDAML
-154 KLVQLEPFA
+154 KLVQLEQFA
-163 HRKPSQM
+163 HRRPSQL

-217 RLGITIVYVTHDQE
+217 RLGITIIYVTHDQE

-246 KIVGLGT
+246 KIVGLGS
-253 GYDLYQNPP
+253 GFDLYQNPP

-276 RIKAQGNGS
+276 KLKAQGNAVAS
-285 GTFEGQPL
+285 FEGQSL
-293 AIRLTP
+293 SIRLAA
-299 GLNPGQEAL
+299 GLQTNQDVL
-308 IMVRPEKALAMT
+308 LMVRPEKALALSV
-320 TEQAAREPLPAGWNE
+320 EQAAQEPLAAGWNE
-335 VSAKVAEVLFLGESQ
+335 VSAKVVEVLFLGESQ
-350 TCQVVTAGGTELKVK
+350 TCSVVTSGGTSMTVK
-365 ALSAAGMSMQ
+365 ALSAAGM
-375 PGDTVKVRW
+375 PLKAGDPVRVRW
-384 AVGDACIYTEWA
+384 ATADACVYTEWA
-396 ESDLSKSAG
+396 ESDLSKAAG
-405 AH
+405 TH

>member
-1 LPPRCAGAPKPTPE
+1 
-15 LENEPAEKTTMSAV
+15 MSAV
-29 IQDKPHGKT
+29 KDPAQQNNKT
-38 LVSLRGLNKHYGDFT
+38 LVSLRNLNKHYGDFA
-53 AVDNLDLE
+53 AVDDIALE

-94 EILVDGQSLVQVP
+94 EILVDGKSLVNVP

-122 FPHLNVRDNIAFP
+122 FPHLSVRDNIAFP

-141 SATETTKKVDAML
+141 TPAERDRRVDAML
-154 KLVQLEPFA
+154 KLVQLEQFA
-163 HRKPSQM
+163 HRRPSQL

-276 RIKAQGNGS
+276 KLKAQGNAVA
-285 GTFEGQPL
+285 TFEGQPL
-293 AIRLTP
+293 SIRLTA
-299 GLNPGQEAL
+299 GLQTDQDVL
-308 IMVRPEKALAMT
+308 LMVRPEKALALS
-320 TEQAAREPLPAGWNE
+320 TEQAAQEPLAAGWNE
-335 VSAKVAEVLFLGESQ
+335 VSAKVVEVLFLGESQ
-350 TCQVVTAGGTELKVK
+350 TCSVVTSGGTAMTVK
-365 ALSAAGMSMQ
+365 ALSAAGM
-375 PGDTVKVRW
+375 PLKAGDPVRVRW
-384 AVGDACIYTEWA
+384 ATADACVYTEWA
-396 ESDLSKSAG
+396 ESDLNKAAG

>member
-1 LPPRCAGAPKPTPE
+1 
-15 LENEPAEKTTMSAV
+15 MSAV
-29 IQDKPHGKT
+29 IKDSAHSGQP
-38 LVSLRGLNKHYGDFT
+38 LVRLCNLNKHYGDFA
-53 AVDNLDLE
+53 AVDNINLD

-88 ETPSSG
+88 ETVSSG
-94 EILVDGQSLVQVP
+94 EILVNGKSLVNVP
-107 PHKRDIGMVFQRYSL
+107 PHKRGIGMVFQRYSL

-135 LAIRKL
+135 LNIRKMD
-141 SATETTKKVDAML
+141 AAERDKKVDAML
-154 KLVQLEPFA
+154 KLVQLDKFA
-163 HRKPSQM
+163 HRRPAQL

-246 KIVGLGT
+246 KIVGLGS

-276 RIKAQGNGS
+276 RSKAQGNAVA
-285 GTFEGQPL
+285 TFEGQPL
-293 AIRLTP
+293 SIRLTA
-299 GLNPGQEAL
+299 GLKTDQDIL
-308 IMVRPEKALAMT
+308 LMVRPEKAQALSLEQTLTSPLA
-320 TEQAAREPLPAGWNE
+320 EGWNE
-335 VSAKVAEVLFLGESQ
+335 VTAKVTEVLFLGESQ
-350 TCQVVTAGGTELKVK
+350 TCAVVTNGGTAMTVK
-365 ALSAAGMSMQ
+365 ALSATGM
-375 PGDTVKVRW
+375 PLKAGDTVKVRW
-384 AVGDACIYTEWA
+384 ATADACIYTEWA
-396 ESDLSKSAG
+396 EEDLNKAAG

>member
-1 LPPRCAGAPKPTPE
+1 
-15 LENEPAEKTTMSAV
+15 MSAV